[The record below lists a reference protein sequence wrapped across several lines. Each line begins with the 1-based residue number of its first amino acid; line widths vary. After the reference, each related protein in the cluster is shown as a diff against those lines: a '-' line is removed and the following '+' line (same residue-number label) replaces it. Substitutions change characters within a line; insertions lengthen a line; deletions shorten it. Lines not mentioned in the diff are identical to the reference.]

1 MTGTIHIWIKDY
13 AKTIHSLVNLTCEN
27 VPFIWKDKEQHA
39 MDELKVTVVNC
50 SAIQPI
56 DYMSGQSVTL
66 AIDSFYI
73 MVGYILF
80 QDNKDGRHWPS

>member
-1 MTGTIHIWIKDY
+1 
-13 AKTIHSLVNLTCEN
+13 
-27 VPFIWKDKEQHA
+27 

-66 AIDSFYI
+66 AVDSYI
-73 MVGYILF
+73 MVGYISG
-80 QDNKDGRHWPS
+80 QQGW